1 MKSTEAIA
9 RHCPVFHTKIATRH
23 VKCWHKLLLKLKML
37 RFYPETTKV
46 IFLDLEYYVPK
57 ADRGRAS
64 YGGMSFSPFL
74 PGHRIIGGVF
84 QTYFPMQDRLE
95 APHGFWEW
103 ELGSEA
109 AVLRTLYQHLGTQW
123 RSISKQSGSLMLA
136 GIGISH
142 SDIPALLARMVS
154 AEVAPPENVH
164 DLLCGC
170 RQIDLSVA
178 TFCQFSFNQSYFA
191 YPKTKAALYQKYMPN
206 RKMESGTIVWDAYD
220 AKNYQAIES
229 RCRQEIDDMLAI
241 YKAMVDLRKHTDS
254 NLKRLKRFEKIID
267 QHPELLQKQGAI
279 LGTPGLAEPDA

>member
-1 MKSTEAIA
+1 
-9 RHCPVFHTKIATRH
+9 
-23 VKCWHKLLLKLKML
+23 ML

-46 IFLDLEYYVPK
+46 IFFDLEYYVPK
-57 ADRGRAS
+57 ADRGRTS

-95 APHGFWEW
+95 APRAFWEW

-109 AVLRTLYQHLGTQW
+109 AVLRALYKHIEAQW
-123 RSISKQSGSLMLA
+123 HSISKQSGSLMLA
-136 GIGISH
+136 GIGISY

-154 AEVAPPENVH
+154 AEVAPSENVH

-191 YPKTKAALYQKYMPN
+191 YPKTKAALYQKYIPN
-206 RKMESGTIVWDAYD
+206 RKMESGTTVWDAYD
-220 AKNYQAIES
+220 AGNYQAIES

-254 NLKRLKRFEKIID
+254 SLKRLKRFEKIID
-267 QHPELLQKQGAI
+267 QHPELLQKQAAVFD
-279 LGTPGLAEPDA
+279 TPNLAEPGA